1 MCLSQHSNAAPAEV
15 HGVPDSRSRR
25 QLLSIIW
32 SRWRAANADLNVRR
46 VTLGEEN
53 DTTGHTSMTLPKRK
67 VTVRVTDRSCQP
79 VIRAANN
86 LKIVARLGREGQAL
100 RGLEIQLV

>member
-1 MCLSQHSNAAPAEV
+1 
-15 HGVPDSRSRR
+15 
-25 QLLSIIW
+25 
-32 SRWRAANADLNVRR
+32 
-46 VTLGEEN
+46 
-53 DTTGHTSMTLPKRK
+53 MTLPKRK